1 VPKNGKELR
10 VKIEFYLLDKNSKSM
25 LLDSNIIIIAS
36 KLTHIQLISYLRM
49 KETSLKVSILSQI
62 EVLGYDQ
69 LRQVEKLFLEKFFDA
84 IEVLPINEKI
94 AQKAIQIRQRKPIAL
109 ADAIIAATALHY
121 DLPLLTENVKDYIG
135 IKGLKVF
142 SIKDVVEN

>member
-1 VPKNGKELR
+1 MPKNGKELR
-10 VKIEFYLLDKNSKSM
+10 VKIEFYLLDKNSKPM

-36 KLTHIQLISYLRM
+36 KLTHIQLISYLRT

-69 LRQVEKLFLEKFFDA
+69 LKQVEKLFLEKFFNA
-84 IEVLPINEKI
+84 IEVLPINEQI

-109 ADAIIAATALHY
+109 ADAIIAGTALHY
-121 DLPLLTENVKDYIG
+121 DLPLLTENVKDYVG
-135 IKGLKVF
+135 IKGLKIF

>member
-1 VPKNGKELR
+1 
-10 VKIEFYLLDKNSKSM
+10 M

-36 KLTHIQLISYLRM
+36 KLTHIQLISYLRT

-109 ADAIIAATALHY
+109 ADTIIAATALHY
-121 DLPLLTENVKDYIG
+121 DLPLLTENVKDYTG
-135 IKGLKVF
+135 IKGLKIF
-142 SIKDVVEN
+142 SVKDVVEN